1 MNQNWQKPSP
11 RLNWTR
17 FYSMVT
23 ILVLITSV
31 VGLEMLR
38 VSAHQEVA
46 QSQSPRGPV
55 NKRVRLSINPRQTHK
70 FQ

>member
-38 VSAHQEVA
+38 VSAHQEVV

-55 NKRVRLSINPRQTHK
+55 NKK
-70 FQ
+70 GFG